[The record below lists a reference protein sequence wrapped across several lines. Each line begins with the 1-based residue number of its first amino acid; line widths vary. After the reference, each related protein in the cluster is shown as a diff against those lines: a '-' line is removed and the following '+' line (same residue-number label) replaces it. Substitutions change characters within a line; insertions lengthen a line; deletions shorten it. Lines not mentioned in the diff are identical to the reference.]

1 MILTVTLNPII
12 EHRLH
17 YNDVKIGTAN
27 RGGKLSY
34 YAGGKGIN
42 VSRQLNRIGVQNI
55 AFTFLGGDHGRR
67 LRAALTT
74 EGINFTAV
82 PTKSE
87 TRFGSVVIE
96 ETDRKVTHYFGQNS
110 IILPREAEAFRQK
123 LEKMM
128 QNCEYVVFS
137 GSSPSPESDGIFAYG
152 LEVAGKYDKT
162 AILDTYGESLKRAV
176 GNQPTVLHLNKK
188 EAAEYLQTPIETEEA
203 AIKALAHFHNLGVK
217 ISILTDG
224 DKPFFANHYG
234 FVYKITPP
242 VVSKSD
248 ETGSGDAMVAALV
261 YGLYKDETIL
271 DSLKIAAAYGAAN
284 AMMTEVCEVNSK
296 TAERLIPEVK
306 IETIGKKLNLMN
318 EMV

>member
-1 MILTVTLNPII
+1 M
-12 EHRLH
+12 
-17 YNDVKIGTAN
+17 
-27 RGGKLSY
+27 
-34 YAGGKGIN
+34 
-42 VSRQLNRIGVQNI
+42 
-55 AFTFLGGDHGRR
+55 
-67 LRAALTT
+67 
-74 EGINFTAV
+74 
-82 PTKSE
+82 
-87 TRFGSVVIE
+87 
-96 ETDRKVTHYFGQNS
+96 
-110 IILPREAEAFRQK
+110 
-123 LEKMM
+123 
-128 QNCEYVVFS
+128 
-137 GSSPSPESDGIFAYG
+137 
-152 LEVAGKYDKT
+152 
-162 AILDTYGESLKRAV
+162 
-176 GNQPTVLHLNKK
+176 
-188 EAAEYLQTPIETEEA
+188 
-203 AIKALAHFHNLGVK
+203 K